1 MTVTLAQMM
10 DEVQINLSGYT
21 FQQDRSTY
29 LTAAV
34 TTLTSPSS
42 SPTVLSLGSTTDF
55 GKGVIEIDD
64 ELLWIDSVDRVA
76 NTATV
81 SPYGRG
87 YLGTTAAT
95 HAVDT
100 KVTVAPI
107 FPRDSIKKAIND
119 TINAVGA
126 SIYATKQTTF
136 TYNAAITTYEFENL
150 NIENILSVSW
160 QDIGPTKEWIRIKRW
175 DFDPF
180 ADVAT
185 WSPGDSSV
193 NVQTITIGDVII
205 AGRTVKVMYATHPAT
220 FTATNQD
227 FATQTGLSETVKD
240 VVILGA
246 AYRLLQ
252 YLDPARAAQYSPQAD
267 EIDAKRPF
275 GASNNAVRQLYALYT
290 QRLNEERTKQQTQ
303 YPPRVHYSAR

>member
-29 LTAAV
+29 LTTAV

-95 HAVDT
+95 HTVDT

-136 TYNAAITTYEFENL
+136 TYNAAITTYDFDGL

-160 QDIGPTKEWIRIKRW
+160 QDIGPTKEWIRVKRW

-180 ADVAT
+180 ADVTT
-185 WSPGDSSV
+185 WGSNS
-193 NVQTITIGDVII
+193 QTITIGDVII
-205 AGRTVKVMYATHPAT
+205 AGRTVKVMYATHPAV

-227 FATQTGLSETVKD
+227 FSTQTGLSETVKD

>member
-1 MTVTLAQMM
+1 MTVTFAQMI
-10 DEVQINLSGYT
+10 DEVKINLSGYT
-21 FQQDRSTY
+21 FQQDRSTF
-29 LTAAV
+29 LTTAV

-55 GKGVIEIDD
+55 GKGVVEIGD

-81 SPYGRG
+81 APYGRG

-95 HAVDT
+95 AVADT
-100 KVTVAPI
+100 QVTVSPI
-107 FPRDSIKKAIND
+107 FPRASIKKAIND
-119 TINAVGA
+119 TIAAVGA

-136 TYNAAITTYEFENL
+136 TYNAAITTYDFDSL
-150 NIENILSVSW
+150 DIENILSVSW
-160 QDIGPTKEWIRIKRW
+160 QDIGPTKEWIRVKRW

-180 ADVAT
+180 ADVTT
-185 WSPGDSSV
+185 WGASA
-193 NVQTITIGDVII
+193 QTITIGDVII
-205 AGRTVKVMYATHPAT
+205 AGRTVKVMYATHPSV

-227 FATQTGLSETVKD
+227 FSTQTGLSESVKD
-240 VVILGA
+240 VVTLGA

-275 GASNNAVRQLYALYT
+275 GASNNAVRQLFALYT
-290 QRLNEERTKQQTQ
+290 QRLNEERLKQQTQ
-303 YPPRVHYSAR
+303 YPPRVHYSARQEHK

>member
-1 MTVTLAQMM
+1 MTVTFAQMI
-10 DEVQINLSGYT
+10 DEVKINLSGYT

-29 LTAAV
+29 LTAPV
-34 TTLTSPSS
+34 STTTSPSS
-42 SPTVLSLGSTTDF
+42 APTILSLGSTTDF

-81 SPYGRG
+81 APYGRG

-95 HAVDT
+95 HTEDT
-100 KVTVAPI
+100 QVTVSPI
-107 FPRDSIKKAIND
+107 FPKASIKKAIND

-136 TYNAAITTYEFENL
+136 TYNAAITTYDFDGL
-150 NIENILSVSW
+150 DIENILSVSW
-160 QDIGPTKEWIRIKRW
+160 QDIGPTREWIRVKRW
-175 DFDPF
+175 DFDSF
-180 ADVAT
+180 ADVST
-185 WSPGDSSV
+185 WGNNS
-193 NVQTITIGDVII
+193 QTITIGDVII
-205 AGRTVKVMYATHPAT
+205 AGRTVKVMYATHPSV

-227 FATQTGLSETVKD
+227 FSTQTGLSETVKD
-240 VVILGA
+240 VVTLGA

-275 GASNNAVRQLYALYT
+275 GASNNAVRQLFALYT
-290 QRLNEERTKQQTQ
+290 QRLNEERLKQQTQ
-303 YPPRVHYSAR
+303 YPPRVHYSARQEHK

>member
-1 MTVTLAQMM
+1 MTVTFAQMI
-10 DEVQINLSGYT
+10 DEVKINLSGYT

-42 SPTVLSLGSTTDF
+42 APTVLSLGSTTDF

-81 SPYGRG
+81 APYGRG

-95 HAVDT
+95 HAVDAQ
-100 KVTVAPI
+100 VTVSPI
-107 FPRDSIKKAIND
+107 FPRESIKKAIND
-119 TINAVGA
+119 TIAAVGA

-136 TYNAAITTYEFENL
+136 TYNAAITTYDFDGL
-150 NIENILSVSW
+150 DIENILSIAW
-160 QDIGPTKEWIRIKRW
+160 QDIGPSKEWIRVKRW

-180 ADVAT
+180 ADVTT
-185 WSPGDSSV
+185 WGTNS
-193 NVQTITIGDVII
+193 QTVTIGDIII
-205 AGRTVKVMYATHPAT
+205 AGRTVKVMYATHPSV

-227 FATQTGLSETVKD
+227 FSTQTGLSESVKD
-240 VVILGA
+240 VVTLGA

-252 YLDPARAAQYSPQAD
+252 YLDPARSAQYSPQAD

-275 GASNNAVRQLYALYT
+275 GASNNAVRQLFALYT

>member
-1 MTVTLAQMM
+1 MTVTFAQMI
-10 DEVQINLSGYT
+10 DEVKINLSGYT
-21 FQQDRSTY
+21 FQQDRSTF
-29 LTAAV
+29 LTTAV

-55 GKGVIEIDD
+55 GKGVVEIGD

-81 SPYGRG
+81 APYGRG

-136 TYNAAITTYEFENL
+136 TYNAAITTYDFDGL

-160 QDIGPTKEWIRIKRW
+160 QDIGPTKEWIRVKRW

-180 ADVAT
+180 ADVTT
-185 WSPGDSSV
+185 WGASA
-193 NVQTITIGDVII
+193 QTITIGDVII
-205 AGRTVKVMYATHPAT
+205 AGRTVKVMYATHPSV
-220 FTATNQD
+220 FTAINQD
-227 FATQTGLSETVKD
+227 FSEQTGLSESVKD
-240 VVILGA
+240 VVTLGA

-275 GASNNAVRQLYALYT
+275 GASNNAVRQLFALYT
-290 QRLNEERTKQQTQ
+290 QRLNEERLKQQTQ
-303 YPPRVHYSAR
+303 YPPRVHYSARQEHK

>member
-1 MTVTLAQMM
+1 MTYTLAQMM

-21 FQQDRSTY
+21 YQQDRSTY

-34 TTLTSPSS
+34 TTTTSPVT
-42 SPTVLSLGSTTDF
+42 SPLVLSLASTQDL
-55 GKGVIEIDD
+55 GKGVIEIDS
-64 ELLWIDSVDRVA
+64 ELLWVDSVDRVA

-81 SPYGRG
+81 APYGRG

-95 HAVDT
+95 HAQAA
-100 KVTVAPI
+100 KVTVSPI
-107 FPRDSIKKAIND
+107 FPKYSIEKAIND
-119 TINAVGA
+119 TIHAVGSA
-126 SIYATKQTTF
+126 IFATKQTTF
-136 TYNAAITTYEFENL
+136 TYNAAVTTYEFENL
-150 NIENILSVSW
+150 SIENILSVSW
-160 QDIGPTKEWIRIKRW
+160 QDIGPTKEWIRVKRW

-180 ADVAT
+180 ADVTT
-185 WSPGDSSV
+185 WGTNS
-193 NVQTITIGDVII
+193 QTITIGDVII
-205 AGRTVKVMYATHPAT
+205 AGRTVKVMYATSPSV
-220 FTATNQD
+220 FTSTSQD
-227 FATQTGLSETVKD
+227 FATQTGLPESVKD

-275 GASNNAVRQLYALYT
+275 GASNTAVRQLFALYT
-290 QRLNEERTKQQTQ
+290 QRLNEERSKQQNQ

>member
-1 MTVTLAQMM
+1 MTVTFAQMI
-10 DEVQINLSGYT
+10 DEVKINLSGYT

-42 SPTVLSLGSTTDF
+42 APTVLSLGSTTDF
-55 GKGVIEIDD
+55 GKGVIEIGD

-81 SPYGRG
+81 APYGRG

-95 HAVDT
+95 AAVDT
-100 KVTVAPI
+100 QVTVSPI

-119 TINAVGA
+119 TIAAVGA
-126 SIYATKQTTF
+126 SIYAAKQTTF
-136 TYNAAITTYEFENL
+136 TYNAAITTYDFDDL

-160 QDIGPTKEWIRIKRW
+160 QDIGPTQEWIRVKRW

-180 ADVAT
+180 ADVTT
-185 WSPGDSSV
+185 WGSNS
-193 NVQTITIGDVII
+193 QTITIGDVII
-205 AGRTVKVMYATHPAT
+205 AGRTVKVMYATHPVA

-227 FATQTGLSETVKD
+227 FSTQTGLSESVKD
-240 VVILGA
+240 VVTLGA

-275 GASNNAVRQLYALYT
+275 GASNNAVRQLFALYT
-290 QRLNEERTKQQTQ
+290 QRLNEERLKQQTQ

>member
-1 MTVTLAQMM
+1 MTVTFAQMI
-10 DEVQINLSGYT
+10 DEVKINLSGYT
-21 FQQDRSTY
+21 FQQDRSTF
-29 LTAAV
+29 LTTAV

-55 GKGVIEIDD
+55 GKGVVEIGD

-81 SPYGRG
+81 APYGRG

-95 HAVDT
+95 AVVDT
-100 KVTVAPI
+100 QVTVSPI
-107 FPRDSIKKAIND
+107 FPRASIKKAIND
-119 TINAVGA
+119 TIAAVGA

-136 TYNAAITTYEFENL
+136 TYNAAITTYNFNDLE
-150 NIENILSVSW
+150 IENILAISW
-160 QDIGPTKEWIRIKRW
+160 QDIGPTKEWIRVKRW

-180 ADVAT
+180 ADTTAGT
-185 WSPGDSSV
+185 WTGTGS
-193 NVQTITIGDVII
+193 QTVTIGDVII
-205 AGRTVKVMYATHPAT
+205 AGRTVKVMYATHPSV
-220 FTATNQD
+220 FTAINQD
-227 FATQTGLSETVKD
+227 FSTQTGLSESVKD
-240 VVILGA
+240 VVTLGA

-275 GASNNAVRQLYALYT
+275 GASNNAVRQLFALYT
-290 QRLNEERTKQQTQ
+290 QRLNEERLKQQTQ

>member
-1 MTVTLAQMM
+1 MTVTFAQMI
-10 DEVQINLSGYT
+10 DEVKINLSGYT
-21 FQQDRSTY
+21 FQQDRSTF
-29 LTAAV
+29 LTTAV

-55 GKGVIEIDD
+55 GKGVVEIGD

-81 SPYGRG
+81 APYGRG

-95 HAVDT
+95 AAVDT
-100 KVTVAPI
+100 QVTVSPI
-107 FPRDSIKKAIND
+107 FPKASIKKAIND
-119 TINAVGA
+119 TIAAVGA

-136 TYNAAITTYEFENL
+136 TYNAAITTYDFDGL
-150 NIENILSVSW
+150 DIENILSIAW
-160 QDIGPTKEWIRIKRW
+160 QDIGPSKEWIRVKRW

-180 ADVAT
+180 ADVTT
-185 WSPGDSSV
+185 WGTNS
-193 NVQTITIGDVII
+193 QTVTIGDVII
-205 AGRTVKVMYATHPAT
+205 AGRTVKVMYATHPSV

-227 FATQTGLSETVKD
+227 FSTQTGLSESVKD
-240 VVILGA
+240 VVTLGA

-275 GASNNAVRQLYALYT
+275 GASNNAVRQLFALYT

-303 YPPRVHYSAR
+303 YPPRVHYSARQEHK

>member
-1 MTVTLAQMM
+1 MTVTFAQMI
-10 DEVQINLSGYT
+10 DEVKINLSGYT

-29 LTAAV
+29 LTTAV
-34 TTLTSPSS
+34 STTTSPSS
-42 SPTVLSLGSTTDF
+42 SPTVLSLASTTDF
-55 GKGVIEIDD
+55 GKGVVEIGD

-81 SPYGRG
+81 APYGRG

-95 HAVDT
+95 AVVDT
-100 KVTVAPI
+100 QVTVSPI
-107 FPRDSIKKAIND
+107 FPRASIKKAIND
-119 TINAVGA
+119 TIAAVGA

-136 TYNAAITTYEFENL
+136 TYNAAITTYDFDNL
-150 NIENILSVSW
+150 YIENILAVSW
-160 QDIGPTKEWIRIKRW
+160 QDIGPTREWVRVKRW

-180 ADVAT
+180 ADVST
-185 WSPGDSSV
+185 WGSSA
-193 NVQTITIGDVII
+193 QTITIGDVII
-205 AGRTVKVMYATHPAT
+205 AGRTVKVMYATAPIP
-220 FTATNQD
+220 FTAVGED
-227 FATQTGLSETVKD
+227 FSTQTGLSESVKD
-240 VVILGA
+240 VVTLGA

-275 GASNNAVRQLYALYT
+275 GASNNAVRQLFALYT
-290 QRLNEERTKQQTQ
+290 QRLNEERLKQQQQ

>member
-160 QDIGPTKEWIRIKRW
+160 QDIGPTKEWIRVKRW

-180 ADVAT
+180 ADVTT
-185 WSPGDSSV
+185 WGSGS
-193 NVQTITIGDVII
+193 QTITIGDVII

>member
-1 MTVTLAQMM
+1 MTVTFAQMI
-10 DEVQINLSGYT
+10 DEVKINLSGYT
-21 FQQDRSTY
+21 FQQDRSTF
-29 LTAAV
+29 LTTAV

-55 GKGVIEIDD
+55 GKGVVEIGD

-81 SPYGRG
+81 APYGRG

-95 HAVDT
+95 AAVDT
-100 KVTVAPI
+100 QVTVSPI
-107 FPRDSIKKAIND
+107 FPRASIKKAIND
-119 TINAVGA
+119 TIAAVGA

-136 TYNAAITTYEFENL
+136 TYNAAITTYDFDSL
-150 NIENILSVSW
+150 DIENILSVSW
-160 QDIGPTKEWIRIKRW
+160 QDIGPTKEWIRVKRW

-180 ADVAT
+180 ADVTT
-185 WSPGDSSV
+185 WGASA
-193 NVQTITIGDVII
+193 QTITIGDVII
-205 AGRTVKVMYATHPAT
+205 AGRTVKVMYATHPSV

-227 FATQTGLSETVKD
+227 FSIQTGLSESVKD
-240 VVILGA
+240 VVTLGA

-275 GASNNAVRQLYALYT
+275 GASNNAVRQLFALYT
-290 QRLNEERTKQQTQ
+290 QRLNEERLKQQTQ

>member
-1 MTVTLAQMM
+1 MTVTFAQMI
-10 DEVQINLSGYT
+10 DEVKINLSGYT

-42 SPTVLSLGSTTDF
+42 APTVLSLGSTTDF
-55 GKGVIEIDD
+55 GKGVIEIGD

-81 SPYGRG
+81 APYGRG

-95 HAVDT
+95 AAVDT
-100 KVTVAPI
+100 QVTVSPI

-119 TINAVGA
+119 TIAAVGA
-126 SIYATKQTTF
+126 SIYAAKQTTF
-136 TYNAAITTYEFENL
+136 TYNAAITTYDFDDL

-160 QDIGPTKEWIRIKRW
+160 QDIGPTKEWIRVKRW

-180 ADVAT
+180 ADVTT
-185 WSPGDSSV
+185 WGSNS
-193 NVQTITIGDVII
+193 QTITIGDVII
-205 AGRTVKVMYATHPAT
+205 AGRTVKVMYATHPVA

-227 FATQTGLSETVKD
+227 FSTQTGLSESVKD
-240 VVILGA
+240 VVTLGA

-275 GASNNAVRQLYALYT
+275 GASNNAVRQLFALYT
-290 QRLNEERTKQQTQ
+290 QRLNEERLKQQTQ
-303 YPPRVHYSAR
+303 YPPRVHYSARQEHK